1 MAPNIM
7 NQSLKNRSKKWKRM
21 KIFAISF
28 FILIQLN
35 ITSTF
40 AKGIPILRDAEIE
53 NILYQ
58 ATGPLFKAANLNPK
72 SVKLYLVN
80 DQSLNAFVAG
90 GQKIF
95 IHTGL
100 ILNSSN
106 FDQILGVLA
115 HELGHISGGH
125 LIRASQA
132 RKRASTSSLMGLM
145 LGSVAIMSGNPNAG
159 AAAIQLGR
167 DVGIKKYL
175 SFNRTQEIA
184 ADQAGLKYL
193 EKSGQ
198 SAIGLLEFME
208 KLQNQELLNKTHQD
222 PYVRTHPLNQSRI
235 QAIRFHIKHSK
246 FSNITV
252 SKKLKE
258 DYEIMKA
265 KIFGYTKPLSETL
278 RVYERLKTSPF
289 SKYAHTM
296 AYFRIGD
303 MRKAIKLIDQLTRE
317 YPSNP
322 FYEELKGQIFLEL
335 GQPKRALDSL
345 KKSVQLMPDSPLL
358 RSELANIQIQINEP
372 EYLNQAIIHLEHS
385 LLAER
390 NNPRMWRQLGI
401 AYGKLGYLG
410 RSWQALSEESF
421 IRGQYQD
428 ALSYAKRA
436 QQKLKAGSSSWL
448 RAEDISLASQRRLD
462 IEK

>member
-1 MAPNIM
+1 MSQI
-7 NQSLKNRSKKWKRM
+7 KKKWNNHMKM
-21 KIFAISF
+21 KIFASF
-28 FILIQLN
+28 IFVLIQLN
-35 ITSTF
+35 I
-40 AKGIPILRDAEIE
+40 AGVCARGIPILRDAEIE
-53 NILYQ
+53 NILYE
-58 ATGPLFKAANLNPK
+58 ATRPLLNAANLNPK

-100 ILNSSN
+100 ILNSLN

-115 HELGHISGGH
+115 HEMGHISGGH

-132 RKRASTSSLMGLM
+132 RKTSSTSALMGLM
-145 LGSVAIMSGNPNAG
+145 LGSVAIMAGSPNAG

-175 SFNRTQEIA
+175 SFSRIQEIA

-208 KLQNQELLNKTHQD
+208 TLQNQELLSKNHQD
-222 PYVRTHPLNQSRI
+222 PYVRTHPLNQNRI
-235 QAIRFHIKHSK
+235 QSIRFHIKHSK
-246 FSNITV
+246 YSNIRV
-252 SKKLKE
+252 SKKLEE
-258 DYEIMKA
+258 DYEVMKA

-278 RVYERLKTSPF
+278 RIYTKLKTKPF
-289 SKYAHTM
+289 NKYAHAM
-296 AYFRIGD
+296 AYFRVGN
-303 MRKAIKLIDQLTRE
+303 MGKAIELMGQLTEE

-322 FYEELKGQIFLEL
+322 FYEELNGQIFLKF
-335 GQPKRALDSL
+335 GQTHKALKSL
-345 KKSVQLMPDSPLL
+345 KKSVKLMPDSPLL
-358 RSELANIQIQINEP
+358 RSELADVQIQINKP
-372 EYLNQAIIHLEHS
+372 EYLKEAIIHLEYS
-385 LLAER
+385 LLKER

-401 AYGKLGYLG
+401 AYGRLGDLG
-410 RSWQALSEESF
+410 KSWQALSEESF

-428 ALSYAKRA
+428 ALRHAKRA
-436 QQKLKAGSSSWL
+436 QRKLKAGSSSWL
-448 RAEDISLASQRRLD
+448 RAEDISLASQRHLE